1 MSVREQT
8 QEELI
13 SHQDRRKAGW
23 LTVMANRRELLL
35 FVLLLFSFSY
45 FFPRWASW
53 GQNSR
58 MDLVMAVVDKGTL
71 SIDDYHEN
79 TGDVALLEGHYY
91 SEKSIGPSL
100 LAMPFYKV
108 FKILVSL
115 PPMAELMTRVASN
128 EALQNTLLEEGAGLT
143 SDKLYFAMALTFVT
157 FFVITI
163 PSAILA
169 LLFYRF
175 LGDFLPDER
184 QRLFLTL
191 AFALCTMAFPYSNMF
206 FQHQLSSSA
215 LFCAFYMLYKMRQTL
230 LSWRWLWVVG
240 LLFSLAL
247 ISEYSTVLIAA
258 VLFIY
263 AIYFLPDKRQLFWIF
278 VGGAPLILVMAA
290 YNYAIFR
297 TPLPMGYLYDPNY
310 IEWHHTGLVT
320 VTYPKLNVLWNITFS
335 PFRGLFFLSP
345 FLLLAAPGF
354 IYFWQVKKYWP
365 EFFVSLVN
373 VLSFLMFNASSVVW
387 WGGYAVGPRYLI
399 PMLPYLTFPIGFFL
413 AKAWRAIWARVL
425 TYALVIASSL
435 VVWIETISG
444 QSFPDFTPNPL
455 FDYSLPR
462 FLSGDI
468 ARNVGM
474 VLGLSR
480 WNSLLPLAIFLAAM
494 VFLLLRNA
502 SVRQSRES
510 FEVLE
515 R

>member
-1 MSVREQT
+1 MSIREQT
-8 QEELI
+8 QEELVN
-13 SHQDRRKAGW
+13 SQARRRVDW
-23 LTVMANRRELLL
+23 LAVVTKRRELLL

-79 TGDVALLEGHYY
+79 TGDAALFEGHYY
-91 SEKSIGPSL
+91 TEKSIGPSL
-100 LAMPFYKV
+100 LAIPFYQV
-108 FKILVSL
+108 FKVLTNL
-115 PPMAELMTRVASN
+115 PPIAELMTRLASSR
-128 EALQNTLLEEGAGLT
+128 ALQTTLLEGGTGLT

-157 FFVITI
+157 FFVICI
-163 PSAILA
+163 PSTILV

-175 LGDFLPDER
+175 LGDFLYDER

-191 AFALCTMAFPYSNMF
+191 AFALCTMVFPYSNMF
-206 FQHQLSSSA
+206 FQHQLGSCA
-215 LFCAFYMLYKMRQTL
+215 LFSAFYMLYNMRRGM

-247 ISEYSTVLIAA
+247 ITEYPTVLIAA
-258 VLFIY
+258 VLFVY
-263 AIYFLPDKRQLFWIF
+263 AVYFLPDKRQLFWMF

-297 TPLPMGYLYDPNY
+297 TPLPLGYLYDPNY
-310 IEWHHTGLVT
+310 TEWHHTGLVT
-320 VTYPKLNVLWNITFS
+320 VTYPKLDVLWNITFS
-335 PFRGLFFLSP
+335 PYRGVFFLSP
-345 FLLLAAPGF
+345 FLLLAVPGF
-354 IYFWQVKKYWP
+354 IYFWRVKKHRP
-365 EFFVSLVN
+365 EFFVSLIN
-373 VLSFLMFNASSVVW
+373 VVSFLMFNASSVVW
-387 WGGYAVGPRYLI
+387 WGGFAVGPRYLI
-399 PMLPYLTFPIGFFL
+399 PMLPYLTFSISFFL
-413 AKAWRAIWARVL
+413 AKVGRIVWAQVL
-425 TYALVIASSL
+425 TYGLVIVSGL
-435 VVWIETISG
+435 VVWTETVSG

-474 VLGLSR
+474 VFGLSR
-480 WNSLLPLAIFLAAM
+480 WNSLVPVVIFLTAM
-494 VFLLLRNA
+494 VFLLLGTA
-502 SVRQSRES
+502 SVRRSS
-510 FEVLE
+510 DGLEVLE